1 MIPSVIGKS
10 ARHTTRCTQ
19 RLLVTV
25 GACFSSLCATSS
37 YSQTRYQWQAVP
49 KAAYYQGSYR
59 FHRVTTTFRTT
70 TSWLML
76 KPVANITIIAFDSS
90 GHSLGPV
97 RVSWTKPS
105 AKDAT
110 TNLSRKPQDG
120 QASSADW
127 DPLTDDD
134 VGSGSGAGNGSNG
147 LLGLHKRPTR
157 AYLRLDLG
165 LGSETITAQGGI
177 DSFQGTANIG
187 STELRG
193 EWQPEDATWYLFG
206 GVEAHNFQTVDSSNA
221 QTGPKFLRATA
232 RTIIFYD
239 LNPESRDSSGSSIGI
254 GLGLAHSKMPVLG
267 TTDQFSG
274 SATLREQSST
284 GLVIAVNVAL
294 AVNPNHAFIGTAS
307 YQPPAF
313 NSNPKALGAMADSAW
328 RWSWDKAWFSDFGA
342 SWQWA
347 KFTSDQSCAVAT
359 CQNFSQATSSLY
371 LVHGGVGRKF

>member
-1 MIPSVIGKS
+1 MTYMIAKS
-10 ARHTTRCTQ
+10 ARHKTRCTQ

-25 GACFSSLCATSS
+25 GACFFSLCTTSS
-37 YSQTRYQWQAVP
+37 YSQTRYQWQVVP

-70 TSWLML
+70 TSWLIL
-76 KPVANITIIAFDSS
+76 RPVANITITAFDAS
-90 GHSLGPV
+90 GGPLGPV
-97 RVSWTKPS
+97 HISQTKLPAQKS
-105 AKDAT
+105 T
-110 TNLSRKPQDG
+110 TNLSGMPQ
-120 QASSADW
+120 QVQPSTAVW

-134 VGSGSGAGNGSNG
+134 AGGDGDGGNGSNG
-147 LLGLHKRPTR
+147 QLGLYKRPTR
-157 AYLRLDLG
+157 AYLRLNLG

-177 DSFQGTANIG
+177 DSFQGSANIG

-193 EWQPEDATWYLFG
+193 EWQPAGATWYLFAAI
-206 GVEAHNFQTVDSSNA
+206 EAHNFQTVDSSNA

-232 RTIIFYD
+232 RTIVFYD
-239 LNPESRDSSGSSIGI
+239 LNPESRDSSGSSIGL
-254 GLGLAHSKMPVLG
+254 GLGLAHSQMPVLG
-267 TTDQFSG
+267 TTDQFLG

-294 AVNPNHAFIGTAS
+294 AVNPKHAFVGTAS

-313 NSNPKALGAMADSAW
+313 NGNPKALGAMADSAW
-328 RWSWDKAWFSDFGA
+328 RWSWDNGWFSDFGA

-371 LVHGGVGRKF
+371 LVHGGLGRKF